1 MTWNRRHKTAGR
13 RLLPN
18 RFRRHPV
25 ASLLALGVVL
35 LITAERLGWV
45 SLPGPAGN
53 DYQRYDGRITV
64 VTRVIDGDTLD
75 IAIPDADKPTTRVRL
90 WGVDT
95 PEVAGPFTEQMYF
108 GPEASA
114 FTHNM
119 MQDREAR
126 IELSRIDTRDRYGR
140 LLAYVYRADTG
151 EMLNETLLRSGYA
164 YADPRFD
171 HEHKREFAQLEREAR
186 ENHAGLWAEVTREQY
201 PGWKRR
207 DRAR

>member
-1 MTWNRRHKTAGR
+1 MTWRRRRKPAGR

-18 RFRRHPV
+18 RFRRHPA
-25 ASLLALGVVL
+25 ASLLALAVIL

-45 SLPGPAGN
+45 PLPRPTGN
-53 DYQRYDGRITV
+53 DYERYHGKVTP
-64 VTRVIDGDTLD
+64 VTRIIDGDTLD
-75 IAIPDADKPTTRVRL
+75 IAIPDADKTTTRVRL

-140 LLAYVYRADTG
+140 LLAYIYRADSG
-151 EMLNETLLRSGYA
+151 EMLNEALLRSGHA
-164 YADPRFD
+164 YADSRFD
-171 HEHKREFAQLEREAR
+171 HEHKAEFARLEREAR
-186 ENHAGLWAEVTREQY
+186 ENKVGLWAEVAPEQY
-201 PGWKRR
+201 PRWKRR
-207 DRAR
+207 NTAR

>member
-1 MTWNRRHKTAGR
+1 MTRNRRRNLAGR

-18 RFRRHPV
+18 RLRRHPV
-25 ASLLALGVVL
+25 ASLLAVGVVL
-35 LITAERLGWV
+35 LITVERLGWV
-45 SLPGPAGN
+45 ALPRPTGN
-53 DYQRYDGRITV
+53 DYERYDGV
-64 VTRVIDGDTLD
+64 VALVTRVIDGDTLD
-75 IAIPDADKPTTRVRL
+75 IALPDADKSTTRVRL

-114 FTHNM
+114 FAHNM
-119 MQDREAR
+119 LQDREAR

-151 EMLNETLLRSGYA
+151 EMLNEALLRSGHA

-171 HEHKREFAQLEREAR
+171 HEHKSEFARLEREAR
-186 ENHAGLWAEVTREQY
+186 GNKVGLWAEVTPEQY
-201 PGWKRR
+201 PRWKRR
-207 DRAR
+207 DKAR